1 MNLKLTD
8 DQRQAIED
16 HGGTPIY
23 VVDDM
28 TNASYVLMRAD
39 QFERVK
45 GFLEENDFDPR
56 EAYPFVERVMREDD
70 ANDPTLESYQNLSGR
85 PS

>member
-23 VVDDM
+23 LVDDT
-28 TNASYVLMRAD
+28 TNASYVLMRVD
-39 QFERVK
+39 QFEKVK
-45 GFLEENDFDPR
+45 SILEDNDFDPR
-56 EAYPFVERVMREDD
+56 EAYPFVEKVMQSDD
-70 ANDPTLESYQNLSGR
+70 ENDPTLDNYQNLSR
-85 PS
+85 

>member
-23 VVDDM
+23 VINDM

-45 GFLEENDFDPR
+45 GVLEENDFDPR
-56 EAYPFVERVMREDD
+56 EAYQFVEKVMRSDD
-70 ANDPTLESYQNLSGR
+70 ANDPTLNSYQNLST
-85 PS
+85 